1 MKSCH
6 LITQLPVNNRF
17 STILV
22 HVFCIS
28 ISAIFASESLWGTID
43 SGNRVVNGKDADYS
57 QHPWAVYLQID
68 KPDNTKGRVSIC
80 GGTIINASR
89 GELISQ
95 KDQMMKYF
103 QQSESLDAPIR

>member
-1 MKSCH
+1 MTMKSCH
-6 LITQLPVNNRF
+6 LRTQLPVNNRF

-68 KPDNTKGRVSIC
+68 KPDNSKGRVSIC

-89 GELISQ
+89 GELISRNN
-95 KDQMMKYF
+95 F
-103 QQSESLDAPIR
+103 SE